1 MRQRVLWIGMVCTLL
16 VALCL
21 PDYVST
27 RRDPTGG
34 PDDADLSV
42 PHQNVAAPEDG
53 LTHLLAAVKVC
64 EVDDDDRLLAEA
76 VWRGG
81 DISTGDMASLLDANR
96 EALARLRRALE
107 APHFRLP
114 ELSADEFDVV
124 PEIPIETESLL
135 ELLRFESL
143 YLART
148 GDWDGAFNS
157 AVDILRFAQRIE
169 GANHAALTTTM
180 LSVRYRSMGLET
192 LRRLASFAPLENEQA
207 KHWVE
212 TLPSFRSDPSA
223 WKRMWAVEYQQ
234 WKALLGWIAER
245 AEHDFRS
252 GEGSVKAPEFTLLD
266 IAALRSETARTLEAF
281 AAVTRTYQRASE
293 LDCSDMTSIPFPEDQ
308 GDTSAPTFEGPGADD
323 SDVALDI
330 ATPDYRDYFIKRCA
344 EDTALAATQTLIALR
359 AYQQDNNRLPED
371 LHALVPAYLES
382 IPTDSFGGKP
392 IRYSRAHKL
401 VYSTGAKG
409 TMDPGFEIEGEAAA
423 VHELSYPIEF

>member
-1 MRQRVLWIGMVCTLL
+1 MRKRVLSIGTVCTLL
-16 VALCL
+16 VTLCL

-42 PHQNVAAPEDG
+42 IHHNVTAPEDG
-53 LTHLLAAVKVC
+53 LRHLLAAVKVC
-64 EVDDDDRLLAEA
+64 EFDEDDRLLAEA

-81 DISTGDMASLLDANR
+81 DITTGDMASLLDANR
-96 EALARLRRALE
+96 EALAHLRRTLE

-114 ELSADEFDVV
+114 ELSADDFDVV
-124 PEIPIETESLL
+124 PEIPIETESLIA
-135 ELLRFESL
+135 LLRFESL
-143 YLART
+143 YLARSE
-148 GDWDGAFNS
+148 DWDGAFNS

-180 LSVRYRSMGLET
+180 LSVGYRSMGLET
-192 LRRLASFAPLENEQA
+192 LRRLASLAPLENEQA

-252 GEGSVKAPEFTLLD
+252 GQGAVKAPEFTLLD
-266 IAALRSETARTLEAF
+266 IAALRSENARTLEAF

-293 LDCSDMTSIPFPEDQ
+293 LDCSDMTSIPFPDDPW
-308 GDTSAPTFEGPGADD
+308 DTSAPRFEGPGAGD
-323 SDVALDI
+323 SEIALEI
-330 ATPDYRDYFIKRCA
+330 ATPDYRDFFIKRCA

-359 AYQQDNNRLPED
+359 AYQQDNNRLPEGLND
-371 LHALVPAYLES
+371 LVPGYLES

-392 IRYSRAHKL
+392 LRYSRAHKR
-401 VYSTGAKG
+401 VYSTGAEG
-409 TMDPGFEIEGEAAA
+409 ATNARFEIEGKATS
-423 VHELSYPIEF
+423 VHALSYPIEF